1 MRTYQLDQIEEKLDE
16 LERFIVRSGAPK
28 KYIMDMRSLRNV
40 MPTLRK
46 EAEKNER

>member
-16 LERFIVRSGAPK
+16 LEQFIVRSGAPK
-28 KYIMDMRSLRNV
+28 KYIMDMKSLRNV
-40 MPTLRK
+40 LPTLRK